1 MDVTCARQLACKASR
16 LSGVMTSGGI
26 GASAEEAVDV
36 VGADAGID
44 GWVDVEDDA
53 GDDTLDIGRG
63 AEDRRCFGGSW
74 AASGRVVGDG

>member
-1 MDVTCARQLACKASR
+1 
-16 LSGVMTSGGI
+16 MTSGGI
-26 GASAEEAVDV
+26 GASADSEAVDV

-44 GWVDVEDDA
+44 DWVEAEDHGKDV
-53 GDDTLDIGRG
+53 TLDFGRG